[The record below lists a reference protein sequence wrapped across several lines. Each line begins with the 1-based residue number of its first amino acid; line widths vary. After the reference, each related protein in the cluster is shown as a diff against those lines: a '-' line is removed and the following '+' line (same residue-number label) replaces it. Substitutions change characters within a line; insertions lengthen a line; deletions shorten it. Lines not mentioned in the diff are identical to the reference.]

1 MSFCLVKM
9 SDGLVYHFI
18 LAIACLRSKME
29 NLFSQHCVIMESTF
43 R

>member
-9 SDGLVYHFI
+9 SDGLVHDCI
-18 LAIACLRSKME
+18 LATACLRSKME
-29 NLFSQHCVIMESTF
+29 NLFSQHSVIMESTF